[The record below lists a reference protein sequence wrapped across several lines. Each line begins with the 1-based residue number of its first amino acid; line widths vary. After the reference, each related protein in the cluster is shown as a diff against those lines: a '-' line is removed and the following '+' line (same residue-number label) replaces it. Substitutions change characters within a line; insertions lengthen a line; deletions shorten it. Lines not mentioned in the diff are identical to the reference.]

1 MKVTH
6 KLIHTSK
13 EYLSRSMM
21 IPTIWLKNQGK
32 KFDYVDID
40 IQDDKLIITP
50 NFTKKPKKK

>member
-1 MKVTH
+1 MRVTH

-13 EYLSRSMM
+13 TYLSRSMM